1 MIFPGLID
9 LFSLFEILIISL
21 VYANCEAFMRPILL
35 HHIEKKEKFNRD
47 KVYKYQNFSPSR
59 KLSTLL
65 KFPKNCI
72 CVYKNVF
79 DGG

>member
-35 HHIEKKEKFNRD
+35 HHIEKKEKFNTD
-47 KVYKYQNFSPSR
+47 KVYKYQNFSLSR
-59 KLSTLL
+59 KLST
-65 KFPKNCI
+65 
-72 CVYKNVF
+72 
-79 DGG
+79 